1 MLVHQ
6 VEEIV
11 RQIFES
17 DAEYADCF
25 LLEVSWKK
33 PRLMVFFDADSG
45 VTLQKCQKLS
55 RLIESVLEESTGPKD
70 SYVLEVS
77 SGGLDR
83 PLKFHRQYI
92 KNIDR
97 FLSIHLVDGRE
108 IVGKLLH
115 VTDEAISLELKPL
128 KPHPKKE
135 KTIIQLFFK
144 DIKSSTVQ
152 ISI

>member
-6 VEEIV
+6 TEEIV

-55 RLIESVLEESTGPKD
+55 RLIESVLEESSGPQE
-70 SYVLEVS
+70 SYILEVS

-83 PLKFHRQYI
+83 PLKFHRQYL
-92 KNIDR
+92 KNIGR
-97 FLSIHLVDGRE
+97 YLSIHLMDGRE
-108 IVGKLLH
+108 IKGKLLE
-115 VTDEAISLELKPL
+115 VNDESLSLELKPL

-135 KTIIQLFFK
+135 KAILQIFFK
-144 DIKSSTVQ
+144 DIKTSIVQ